1 MKTLEIL
8 FWLAAGMVLYA
19 WLGYGAFITA
29 LARLRKRTAVPRAKG
44 VREDSAGGVFEPLVT
59 LVVAY
64 HNERD
69 WIGRKIE
76 NTLELDYPEDKLKI
90 VMVEDG
96 SDDGSGEI
104 PARYPR
110 VSLLRQRER
119 RGKAA
124 ALNAA
129 MKAVETEITV
139 FSDANAML
147 NREAIRELVA
157 FFRDP
162 AVGCVCGEK
171 RVRSDSRDEAA
182 GAGEGTYWRYE
193 SRIRAAEARLGY
205 CVGAM
210 GELYAIRTALFR
222 DLPEDTIVDDFVVSM
237 RIAFRGYR
245 VLYTPGAYAVEVPS
259 AGLGEEMKR
268 KIRIAAGNLQAFLR
282 MPGLLN
288 PFRNGRIAFLY
299 FSHKFLRSFVI
310 PFLLP
315 ALFFLNLLLLRGGE
329 AVYVVLFV
337 LQVFF
342 YSAAGAG
349 YLLRE
354 RAVAVP
360 FFFVPFYVTVMNLS
374 ALAGIFRYLRGRQSA
389 LWERAARQDPPPE
402 REGTGP

>member
-1 MKTLEIL
+1 MNTLEIL
-8 FWLAAGMVLYA
+8 FWLAVGTVFYA
-19 WLGYGAFITA
+19 WMGYGALVTA
-29 LARLRKRTAVPRAKG
+29 LARLQEKKAAPLAKG
-44 VREDSAGGVFEPLVT
+44 VSEGGAGGVFEPLVT
-59 LVVAY
+59 FVVAY

-69 WIGRKIE
+69 WIEKKIE

-90 VMVEDG
+90 IMVEDG
-96 SDDGSGEI
+96 SEDGSGEI

-110 VSLLRQRER
+110 VIPLRQRER

-129 MKAVETEITV
+129 MKMADTEITV
-139 FSDANAML
+139 FSDANVML
-147 NREAIRELVA
+147 NREAIGELVA
-157 FFRDP
+157 FFGDSD
-162 AVGCVCGEK
+162 VGCVCGEK
-171 RVRSDSRDEAA
+171 RVWSDRRDEAA

-245 VLYTPGAYAVEVPS
+245 VLYTPGAYAVEGPS

-268 KIRIAAGNLQAFLR
+268 KIRITAGNLQALLR

-288 PFRNGRIAFLY
+288 PFGNGRIAFPY
-299 FSHKFLRSFVI
+299 FSHKFLRSFVV

-315 ALFFLNLLLLRGGE
+315 VLFFLNLLLLRGGE

-337 LQVFF
+337 LQVLF
-342 YSAAGAG
+342 YGAVGAG
-349 YLLRE
+349 YVLRE

-360 FFFVPFYVTVMNLS
+360 FFFVPLYVSVMNLS

-389 LWERAARQDPPPE
+389 LWERAARRDPPPK